1 MAKIKIYDEDELE
14 TEAAKEKIAL
24 GEIKKDK
31 GCKDTEPSVDEKS
44 LAHISEIRYL
54 EAEIDEIN
62 DYINDLEE
70 KINAV
75 IKFLSIRYG
84 LELVRTVEDDEI
96 KLSPIFPG
104 A

>member
-14 TEAAKEKIAL
+14 TEAAKAKIAL
-24 GEIKKDK
+24 
-31 GCKDTEPSVDEKS
+31 
-44 LAHISEIRYL
+44 
-54 EAEIDEIN
+54 DEIN

-70 KINAV
+70 KIDAV
-75 IKFLSIRYG
+75 IKYLSIRHG

-104 A
+104 V